1 VVQARLEALKASK
14 KEPAA
19 PAVALKSSP
28 VKPAAAAPATP
39 SAPSPASAAAPA
51 QAAASYGPAVPGSH
65 TLDALKAGLP
75 EGVDPAAKEDYLDD
89 ATFAEVFKTDR
100 AAFRGQPKWKR
111 DAAKKA
117 AGLF

>member
-28 VKPAAAAPATP
+28 VKPAAAPATP
-39 SAPSPASAAAPA
+39 SAASPAPAASPA